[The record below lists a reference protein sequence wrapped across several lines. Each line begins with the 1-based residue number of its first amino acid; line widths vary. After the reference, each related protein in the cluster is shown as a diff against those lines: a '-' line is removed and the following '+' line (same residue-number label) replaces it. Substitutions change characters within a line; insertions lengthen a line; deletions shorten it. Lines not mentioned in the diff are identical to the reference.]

1 MKATLLL
8 ALLWGLPL
16 AAQTLTIQPA
26 VELQF
31 PTAVNQAYQVQTS
44 TDLSAWEPFDLL
56 RVGDGTPARI
66 LVSAEDSPKYFQLAA
81 NEVRNLN
88 DLLEPIRTANRVPA
102 LACAVIL
109 SNRVVGLGSVGLRKS
124 DIDSAPVTP
133 NDKWHHG
140 SLTKSMTATLAAILV
155 QRGIIRW
162 ETTLGEVFP
171 TLAGSM
177 KPAWRTV
184 RLDWLCSNRAG
195 APEDL
200 NSSGIWVQLSNF
212 RGTPFEGRRLLL
224 DRLIRTD
231 PISTPGT
238 AYEYSNAGFALAGHM
253 METVAGKPWEELLTE
268 HLFKPLGMTSAGFGV
283 PATPRHIDQPWGH
296 QRISGNNVPIEPG
309 PSADNPPAI
318 GPAGTV
324 HCSLLDLAKYTA
336 FHVHG
341 HLTDTPILSR
351 DAIVRLHTAV
361 PNNGGYGYGWNVTT
375 RPWANGLAL
384 NHAGSN
390 VQWYS
395 VIWMA
400 PNRQFAVVAICN
412 IAAPSGTN
420 PGAVATDQV
429 AAKMIQTFLT
439 Q

>member
-231 PISTPGT
+231 PTSTPGT

-253 METVAGKPWEELLTE
+253 METVAGKPWEEVLIE

-283 PATPRHIDQPWGH
+283 PATPQ
-296 QRISGNNVPIEPG
+296 V
-309 PSADNPPAI
+309 
-318 GPAGTV
+318 
-324 HCSLLDLAKYTA
+324 
-336 FHVHG
+336 
-341 HLTDTPILSR
+341 
-351 DAIVRLHTAV
+351 
-361 PNNGGYGYGWNVTT
+361 
-375 RPWANGLAL
+375 L
-384 NHAGSN
+384 N
-390 VQWYS
+390 WE
-395 VIWMA
+395 
-400 PNRQFAVVAICN
+400 
-412 IAAPSGTN
+412 
-420 PGAVATDQV
+420 
-429 AAKMIQTFLT
+429 
-439 Q
+439 